1 MTVERRDFLVELGT
15 EELPPT
21 ALRGLEQAFAS
32 GIRTG
37 LEKAGLTHG
46 DVVSYATPRRLAV
59 MVKRLIAR
67 QPDQDI
73 KRRGPPV
80 SASFDAA
87 GQPTRAALAFA
98 ESCGATVDALQK
110 LDEGKGQ
117 FLFFIGRKPGAAVTE
132 LLPQIVQTSLDGLPI
147 PRRMHWGSGSA
158 EFVRP
163 VHWLVML
170 YGKDVL
176 PARLLETDA
185 GNQTQGHRFHAPKP
199 IRITSPAAYER
210 ALSERGFVLASFAA
224 RRDLIKAKVVEVAVS
239 LGGHALIGDELLDE
253 VTALVEWPVP
263 LAGRFE
269 ERFLELPREVLISTL
284 QDHQRYFAVEDE
296 QGRLMPSFI
305 TVSNIE
311 SRDPSK
317 VREGNERVVRPR
329 LADAA
334 FFWVQDR
341 KQPLAARRDALDAM
355 TFQVKLGS
363 LGDKTRRVKALAGEI
378 AATGI
383 GDRADAE
390 RAADLC
396 KCDLLTAMVGEFP
409 ELQGIMG
416 TYYALADGEPAEVAV
431 AVREHYL
438 PRSAGDELPETHA
451 GLAVAIADKL
461 DTLAGI
467 FDIGEKPTG
476 AKDPFGLR
484 RAAIGLLRILIEKR
498 LDLDLRKFIGVALA
512 NVRADVERI
521 RANKA
526 AAAAAANVGAIGVS
540 APAEAARASNVA
552 ADAAAGGSSDRGASA
567 AGSSKVAMAD
577 AGGASS
583 RSNSATAASGGA
595 NAAPAPSAKAVK
607 ASGTSATSDD
617 QVYDFIME
625 RLRAYYL
632 ERTPTGIPGAPPAF
646 TTEMFDAVLA
656 TKPASP
662 LDFDARLNALRAF
675 LDLPEATS
683 LAAANKRI
691 ANILRKAGELQ
702 RRDVDVESL
711 KDPAEV
717 RLFDAMHSLQE
728 AVASALAQRE
738 YANAL
743 GRLAQ
748 LRPPVDAFFEQ
759 VMVMDEDPRLR
770 ANRLALLAQLHG
782 LFIGIADLSRLPG

>member
-1 MTVERRDFLVELGT
+1 MTVERKDFLVELGT

-21 ALRGLEQAFAS
+21 ALRGLELAFAAGVQS
-32 GIRTG
+32 G
-37 LEKAGLTHG
+37 LEKAGLTHSG
-46 DVVSYATPRRLAV
+46 LVSYATPRRLAIW
-59 MVKRLIAR
+59 VKKLVSR

-80 SASFDAA
+80 TASFDAS
-87 GQPTRAALAFA
+87 GQPTRAASAFA
-98 ESCGATVDALQK
+98 ESCGVTVDALQK
-110 LDEGKGQ
+110 LDEGKGT
-117 FLFFIGRKPGAAVTE
+117 FLFFIGTKAGAAATE
-132 LLPQIVQTSLDGLPI
+132 LLPSIVQASLDALAI
-147 PRRMHWGSGSA
+147 PRRMHWGSGTA

-163 VHWLVML
+163 VHWLVMM

-176 PARLLETDA
+176 PARLLGIES
-185 GNQTQGHRFHAPKP
+185 GNQSRGHRFHAPRAIKVS
-199 IRITSPAAYER
+199 SPSSYETTLR
-210 ALSERGFVLASFAA
+210 SRGYVLADFAT
-224 RRDLIKAKVVEVAVS
+224 RRELIRNKVIEVATS
-239 LGGHALIGDELLDE
+239 LGGTALIGDDLLDE

-269 ERFLELPREVLISTL
+269 ERFLQLPREVLISTL
-284 QDHQRYFAVEDE
+284 QDHQRYFAVEDSH
-296 QGRLMPSFI
+296 GRLLPSFI

-334 FFWVQDR
+334 FFWEQDR
-341 KQPLAARRDALDAM
+341 KQTLVSRRDALDAM

-363 LGDKTRRVKALAGEI
+363 LGDKTRRVRALAGEI
-378 AATGI
+378 AASGV
-383 GDRADAE
+383 GDRSEAE
-390 RAADLC
+390 RAAELC

-431 AVREHYL
+431 AIREHYL
-438 PRSAGDELPETHA
+438 PRGAGDELPETHA

-467 FDIGEKPTG
+467 FEIGEKPTG

-484 RAAIGLLRILIEKR
+484 RAAIGLLRIIIEKR
-498 LDLDLRKFIGVALA
+498 LDLDLRKLIAVALG

-521 RANKA
+521 RAAKA
-526 AAAAAANVGAIGVS
+526 AAAGSSAPTSKPANAGAPAAQAPKAAAPTGPSS
-540 APAEAARASNVA
+540 ARGSTAPPAE
-552 ADAAAGGSSDRGASA
+552 
-567 AGSSKVAMAD
+567 
-577 AGGASS
+577 
-583 RSNSATAASGGA
+583 
-595 NAAPAPSAKAVK
+595 
-607 ASGTSATSDD
+607 D

-632 ERTPTGIPGAPPAF
+632 ERAPAPGATATF

-656 TKPASP
+656 TKPGSP
-662 LDFDARLNALRAF
+662 LDFDARLKALRAF
-675 LDLPEATS
+675 LDLPEATA

-691 ANILRKAGELQ
+691 ANILRKSGESSEGS
-702 RRDVDVESL
+702 VDIEAL
-711 KDPAEV
+711 EDPAE
-717 RLFDAMHSLQE
+717 
-728 AVASALAQRE
+728 SALWGAMELLRSRVATEVAQRE

-748 LRPPVDAFFEQ
+748 LRPPVDAFFEK

-770 ANRLALLAQLHG
+770 RNRLALLAQLHG

>member
-1 MTVERRDFLVELGT
+1 MTVEQRDFLVELGT

-21 ALRGLEQAFAS
+21 ALRGLEQAFAT
-32 GIRTG
+32 GVRTG
-37 LEKAGLTHG
+37 LAKAGLTHG
-46 DVVSYATPRRLAV
+46 DVVSFATPRRLAV
-59 MVKRLIAR
+59 MVKRLVAR

-80 SASFDAA
+80 SASFDGA

-98 ESCGATVDALQK
+98 ESCGVTVDALQR

-117 FLFFIGRKPGAAVTE
+117 FLFFIGTKPGAAVTE
-132 LLPQIVQTSLDGLPI
+132 LLPQIVHSSLEGLPI
-147 PRRMHWGSGSA
+147 PRRMHWGSGTA

-185 GNQTQGHRFHAPKP
+185 GSQTQGHRFHAPKP
-199 IRITSPAAYER
+199 IRITSPAAYAR
-210 ALSERGFVLASFAA
+210 TLSERGFVLPDFAA
-224 RRDLIKAKVVEVAVS
+224 RRELIKTRVSAVATE
-239 LGGHALIGDELLDE
+239 LGGRALIGDALLDE

-334 FFWVQDR
+334 FFWEQDR
-341 KQPLAARRDALDAM
+341 KQRLAARRDALDAM

-363 LGDKTRRVKALAGEI
+363 LGDKTRRVRVLAGEI
-378 AATGI
+378 AAAGI

-416 TYYALADGEPAEVAV
+416 TYYALADGEAAEVAV
-431 AVREHYL
+431 AIREHYL
-438 PRSAGDELPETHA
+438 PRGAGDQLPETHA
-451 GLAVAIADKL
+451 GLSVAIADKL

-467 FDIGEKPTG
+467 FEIGEKPTG

-498 LDLDLRKFIGVALA
+498 LDLDLRKLIGVALA
-512 NVRADVERI
+512 NVRTDVERI
-521 RANKA
+521 RASKA
-526 AAAAAANVGAIGVS
+526 AAA
-540 APAEAARASNVA
+540 PATSTK
-552 ADAAAGGSSDRGASA
+552 AAAGG
-567 AGSSKVAMAD
+567 
-577 AGGASS
+577 
-583 RSNSATAASGGA
+583 T
-595 NAAPAPSAKAVK
+595 
-607 ASGTSATSDD
+607 TATSDD
-617 QVYDFIME
+617 QLYDFIME

-632 ERTPTGIPGAPPAF
+632 ERTPSGIPGTAPAF

-656 TKPASP
+656 AKPASP

-675 LDLPEATS
+675 LDLPEAIS

-702 RRDVDVESL
+702 RKDVDVETL

-717 RLFDAMHSLQE
+717 RLFDAMRALKE
-728 AVASALAQRE
+728 AVATALAQRE

-770 ANRLALLAQLHG
+770 ANRLALLAELHG

>member
-21 ALRGLEQAFAS
+21 ALRGLEQAFAA
-32 GIRTG
+32 GMAAG
-37 LEKAGLTHG
+37 LLKAGLAHG
-46 DVVSYATPRRLAV
+46 DVVSFATPRRLAV
-59 MVKRLIAR
+59 MVKRLLAR

-80 SASFDAA
+80 NASFDGAD
-87 GQPTRAALAFA
+87 QPTRAALAFA
-98 ESCGATVDALQK
+98 ESCGVSVDALQK
-110 LDEGKGQ
+110 LDEGKGS
-117 FLFFIGRKPGAAVTE
+117 FLFFIGTKPGAAVAE

-147 PRRMHWGSGSA
+147 PRRMHWGSGTA

-185 GNQTQGHRFHAPKP
+185 GNQTYGHRFHAPKP
-199 IRITSPAAYER
+199 IRITSPAAYVR
-210 ALSERGFVLASFAA
+210 ALSERGFVLPNFVA
-224 RRDLIKAKVVEVAVS
+224 RRDLIKARVLAVAAS
-239 LGGHALIGDELLDE
+239 LGGRALMGDELLDE

-334 FFWVQDR
+334 FFWGQDR
-341 KQPLAARRDALDAM
+341 KQSLAARRDALDAM

-363 LGDKTRRVKALAGEI
+363 LGDKTRRVRALAGQI
-378 AATGI
+378 AASGV
-383 GDRADAE
+383 GDRAEAE
-390 RAADLC
+390 RAAELC

-416 TYYALADGEPAEVAV
+416 TYYALADGESAEVAV
-431 AVREHYL
+431 AIREHYL
-438 PRSAGDELPETHA
+438 PRGAGDELPETHA
-451 GLAVAIADKL
+451 GLAVALADKL

-498 LDLDLRKFIGVALA
+498 LDLDLRELIGVALG
-512 NVRADVERI
+512 NVRTDVERI
-521 RANKA
+521 RANKVA
-526 AAAAAANVGAIGVS
+526 AAAGVTGVTGVTGGAGGAGGAPAASGTATSSGTGGASVVSAKVVEAANDGGPGTPGAGPAVAAKVGKAAANV
-540 APAEAARASNVA
+540 ARAVTT
-552 ADAAAGGSSDRGASA
+552 DE
-567 AGSSKVAMAD
+567 
-577 AGGASS
+577 
-583 RSNSATAASGGA
+583 
-595 NAAPAPSAKAVK
+595 
-607 ASGTSATSDD
+607 
-617 QVYDFIME
+617 QIYDFIME

-632 ERTPTGIPGAPPAF
+632 ERAPSAIPGSAPAF

-691 ANILRKAGELQ
+691 ANILRKAGELH
-702 RRDVDVESL
+702 RKDVDVEGL
-711 KDPAEV
+711 RDPAEV
-717 RLFDAMHSLQE
+717 RLFDAMRSLQE
-728 AVASALAQRE
+728 AVATALAQRE

-770 ANRLALLAQLHG
+770 ANRLALLTQLHG

>member
-1 MTVERRDFLVELGT
+1 
-15 EELPPT
+15 
-21 ALRGLEQAFAS
+21 
-32 GIRTG
+32 
-37 LEKAGLTHG
+37 
-46 DVVSYATPRRLAV
+46 
-59 MVKRLIAR
+59 
-67 QPDQDI
+67 
-73 KRRGPPV
+73 
-80 SASFDAA
+80 
-87 GQPTRAALAFA
+87 
-98 ESCGATVDALQK
+98 
-110 LDEGKGQ
+110 
-117 FLFFIGRKPGAAVTE
+117 
-132 LLPQIVQTSLDGLPI
+132 
-147 PRRMHWGSGSA
+147 
-158 EFVRP
+158 
-163 VHWLVML
+163 
-170 YGKDVL
+170 
-176 PARLLETDA
+176 
-185 GNQTQGHRFHAPKP
+185 
-199 IRITSPAAYER
+199 
-210 ALSERGFVLASFAA
+210 LSERGFVLPNFVA
-224 RRDLIKAKVVEVAVS
+224 RRDLIKAKVLDVAAS
-239 LGGHALIGDELLDE
+239 SGGRALISDELLDE

-334 FFWVQDR
+334 FFWEQDR

-363 LGDKTRRVKALAGEI
+363 LGDKTRRVRALAGEI
-378 AATGI
+378 AAAGV

-390 RAADLC
+390 HAADLC

-416 TYYALADGEPAEVAV
+416 TYYALADGEAAEVAV
-431 AVREHYL
+431 AIREHYL
-438 PRSAGDELPETHA
+438 PRGAGDQLPETHA

-484 RAAIGLLRILIEKR
+484 RAAIGVLRILIEKR
-498 LDLDLRKFIGVALA
+498 LDLDLRKLIEVALT

-521 RANKA
+521 RARRA
-526 AAAAAANVGAIGVS
+526 AAAG
-540 APAEAARASNVA
+540 ASNVA
-552 ADAAAGGSSDRGASA
+552 AINSGPGAPTSGPSSVGIAGADATSDRS
-567 AGSSKVAMAD
+567 D
-577 AGGASS
+577 A
-583 RSNSATAASGGA
+583 ATAASGA
-595 NAAPAPSAKAVK
+595 VVTPAGSAKTVPAR
-607 ASGTSATSDD
+607 GATAATAD

-632 ERTPTGIPGAPPAF
+632 ERATSAIPGSGPAF
-646 TTEMFDAVLA
+646 STEMFDAVLA

-662 LDFDARLNALRAF
+662 LDFDARLKALRAF

-683 LAAANKRI
+683 LASANKRI

-702 RRDVDVESL
+702 HKDVDVETL

-717 RLFDAMHSLQE
+717 RLFDAMRSLQE
-728 AVASALAQRE
+728 AVATALAQRE

-748 LRPPVDAFFEQ
+748 LRPPVDAFFDQ